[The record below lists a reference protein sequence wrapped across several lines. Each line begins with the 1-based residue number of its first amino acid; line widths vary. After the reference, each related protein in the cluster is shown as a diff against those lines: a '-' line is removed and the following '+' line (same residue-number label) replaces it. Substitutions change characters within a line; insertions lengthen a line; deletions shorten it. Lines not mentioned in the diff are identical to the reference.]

1 MKLRVSLHKSAN
13 IIAEKLTNAVV
24 HRYATQLRKFDIVD
38 AECVLNS
45 IVNK

>member
-13 IIAEKLTNAVV
+13 IIAEKLTSGVML
-24 HRYATQLRKFDIVD
+24 RYATQLRKFDTVD
-38 AECVLNS
+38 AECVPNS